1 MTSMNT
7 VIIYTTPAYGHI
19 LPAIPIISRLVEDGY
34 DVIAYSTE
42 HFRPLLEKGGAKFRA
57 YDLGK
62 ISFSTD
68 IGSDILPLCQLVLK
82 FTRYALPR
90 LISEAQ
96 AIDPVLIMH
105 DTLSLWG
112 RMTADALGTPAA
124 SINTL
129 HTVYHVNSNTFR
141 LYTSKFAAST
151 AAKFYKLSEIQ
162 EGRQALENL
171 YGLEDSGILSILM
184 NHEELNLFTYPR
196 CMHPDGDS
204 YGGDC
209 FFIGSTSRLC
219 KFDMGDVIDAENL
232 IYVSLGTVFNKSLSF
247 YRELIKEFAGTRY
260 TLFISCGDNYGRLSR
275 LKTPDNF
282 VLTRFA
288 NQAEALKRAKLF
300 ITAGGMNSLCEAA
313 AAGVPCLMVPQQ
325 GEQEINADMMEKIG
339 GGIQS
344 HGLLYEEGAH
354 LIRAFSRNEKL
365 INVFSQ
371 TNFDRMSFL
380 LDELIHRKR

>member
-1 MTSMNT
+1 MTSTNT

-19 LPAIPIISRLVEDGY
+19 IPVVPIISRLVEDGY
-34 DVIAYSTE
+34 DVVAYSTE
-42 HFRPLLEKGGAKFRA
+42 HFRALLEKGGARFCA

-62 ISFSTD
+62 LRFDNT
-68 IGSDILPLCQLVLK
+68 IGSDILPLCQLILK

-124 SINTL
+124 SINTI
-129 HTVYHVNSNTFR
+129 HAIYNVSGNTFR
-141 LYTSKFAAST
+141 MYTSKFAAST
-151 AAKFYKLSEIQ
+151 VAKFYKLSDIQ

-171 YGLEDSGILSILM
+171 YGLENSDILSVMM

-204 YGGDC
+204 MGGDC
-209 FFIGSTSRLC
+209 FFIGSTSRLY
-219 KFDMGDVIDAENL
+219 KSEEGEVIDADNL

-247 YRELIKEFAGTRY
+247 YRELIKEFGGTRY
-260 TLFISCGDNYGRLSR
+260 KLLVSCGDNYGRLSSLR
-275 LKTPDNF
+275 IPDNF
-282 VLTRFA
+282 VLARFV
-288 NQAEALKRAKLF
+288 NQAEVLKRAKLF

-354 LIRAFSRNEKL
+354 LIRAFSKNDKL
-365 INVFSQ
+365 ISVFSQ
-371 TNFDRMSFL
+371 VNLDRMSFL
-380 LDELIHRKR
+380 IDELIHRKR